1 MPATYIELC
10 NKVLRRLNEVELRS
24 ADFES
29 ARGVQALVKDS
40 VQAAIASIGQSEFEW
55 PFNAA
60 QQTEPLVVGRTVYSW
75 PDFFK
80 VVDFNS
86 FQVVEDAG
94 DGTLSYRHLK
104 YIDRDTYFKL
114 YRDLDD
120 NAFPKGRGK
129 PEYVCAS
136 HGNGYIITPAPSEPY
151 IIKYNY
157 FLNYAQLTL
166 YDDET
171 RVPTS
176 FSSVIVDGALMHMYM
191 FKDNVEAAQVA
202 KMIFEEGLKNLQ
214 TLYIN
219 NYEYISDTRVS
230 R

>member
-1 MPATYIELC
+1 MPATYIDLC
-10 NKVLRRLNEVELRS
+10 NQVLRRLNEVELRA

-40 VQAAIASIGQSEFEW
+40 VQAAIATIGQSEFEW

-60 QQTEPLVVGRTVYSW
+60 QQVDTLAIGQTDYSW
-75 PDFFK
+75 PEYFK
-80 VVDFNS
+80 VVDYNS
-86 FQVVEDAG
+86 FQIIENNG
-94 DGTLSYRHLK
+94 DGTNSYRQLK

-114 YRDLDD
+114 YRDLDSS
-120 NAFPKGRGK
+120 AGAKGRGK

-136 HGNGYIITPAPSEPY
+136 HGNGYTLSPSPDEALSVR
-151 IIKYNY
+151 YNY
-157 FLNYAQLTL
+157 FLNYADLNL

-176 FSSVIVDGALMHMYM
+176 FSSVIVDGALMHLYM
-191 FKDNVEAAQVA
+191 FKDNVEAAQIA
-202 KMIFEEGLKNLQ
+202 KIIFEQGLKNLQ

-219 NYEYISDTRVS
+219 NYEYISDTRVAH
-230 R
+230 